1 MRLKGYFVRVF
12 LCAAIASL
20 LLIGNQPGALRSRA
34 TQLHGHSSPDFLG
47 VRPAQSVDL
56 GARPRTQCVAGTNC
70 ASFLSLPM
78 AMEANQGQA
87 APRVAFIGRGKSST
101 ALLTREGIEVI
112 LEPPSMGTAS
122 HSVKIGFE
130 RGTLKAEL
138 IVAAD
143 SNESAPQDASTRPTK
158 SSTSESKPRARRRS
172 GNSGARGTHRH
183 RQARKRSVRPRTR
196 RRHAAGD
203 RAPGE
208 KQVPHQKAPET
219 PTTPRE
225 NNPPS
230 ADAGNLQWRGQEKL
244 AGETNYFVGND
255 PAKWR
260 THVAHFSRAMAR
272 RALPGVDVVAYGN
285 ENALEYDLRVSP
297 ETDARSLRLRIS
309 GADVMAVD
317 ASGNL
322 VILAAG
328 QKLLMQKPAMYEELT
343 REKSGP
349 RDSSDLTHER
359 RAVAGGYVIESDGTV
374 GFHIESQEAS
384 ARFDLA
390 NFAKHGAS
398 GAVKA
403 GTLVIDPTL
412 SVQYSTFLGGAGDD
426 IATSVAVDS
435 TGKVYVSG
443 TTTSTA
449 SFAEPSTKLGPG
461 GGDSDYFVA
470 KIDPTKSGANSLV
483 YLTFIGGSGDEEGAR
498 LAVDAS
504 GNAAIVGTT
513 TSTDF
518 PVTDGSTRTAGTNDA
533 TVTKI
538 SATGAQLVFST
549 LFGGSGAEATQ
560 GPGGIAMDSSGN
572 IFAAMDT
579 SSIDITTTAGAF
591 QTTYG
596 GGVSDGFLAIFQP
609 TITPSLKYCTYLGI
623 DAEATIASVAVDAS
637 GDAFLAGFTTNPG
650 TSMNTANGF
659 QTTYGGDPSDGFVMK
674 LTPAGNGA
682 ADLSY
687 ATFLGGGGAD
697 KALSISVGT
706 NLPATA
712 YVTGSTQSSNFP
724 TNGSVAALQTNLKGT
739 ANSFLSV
746 IVQNAITGVTS
757 LAYSSYLGGSETDTG
772 QSVSFLA
779 LNQIYVAGTTTSW
792 NFPWQDNL
800 QPYNGDSDAFVALLD
815 PTSPAG
821 ASLIYSTPLG
831 GTAPVGLTAGSQG
844 NAVAV
849 DTSGNVYVAGTTT
862 TADFPRTATP
872 GNGFQLLCASCQLSI
887 PQNDAF
893 VVGIAS
899 STPANPSV
907 SFNAA
912 NLNFGSQPV
921 GMPNNAQLPVAII
934 NTGDAP
940 LSISFIG
947 ITGPN
952 SVDFSAVN
960 TAACLTS
967 AINPG
972 ASCSFEM
979 QFVPSVVG
987 IEGAALSV
995 TDGAP
1000 GSPQVLALF
1009 GTGAGP
1015 LAVPS
1020 PGSVNFGNV
1029 PAGTSSPSQEIT
1041 LMNTGNQPLQITEF
1055 NFSGS
1060 VAQFSLG
1067 QNTCTAPN
1075 MIAAGASCVMQVSFV
1090 PSTTGAFNAS
1100 LNVTD
1105 NSGNVAGAVQSIPMS
1120 GVGTT
1125 PAPLVVISP
1134 TALGFAAQSVGTT
1147 SALQSAT
1154 LTNQGSAAL
1163 NISGI
1168 AVTGVDAGSFGIIQA
1183 GSNPCP
1189 ASGVLA
1195 AGANCTVSINFSP
1208 TSAGTKN
1215 GSLILSDNASGS
1227 PQMVSLM
1234 GTGVAPSITL
1244 SAASLNF
1251 APQGAG
1257 TTSAAQT
1264 ETVSNTGNVPVG
1276 IAGIAV
1282 TGANSA
1288 DFIQTNN
1295 CPPSLGANSSCHI
1308 MVEFDPSASG
1318 PASRAASLSISDN
1331 APQSPQTVA
1340 LSGTVVVAGVSL
1352 SPSSVSFGNQL
1363 VGVASTPVPI
1373 TLTNTGQGA
1382 LTVSGA
1388 SVSDAANYTAKNN
1401 CTGVAAGGTCTI
1413 QITFNPAAPAAGA
1426 QCGSTTGAKNA
1437 NLILTD
1443 NTASSPQTV
1452 VLSGTATDFCPA
1464 PPAVGGGSI
1473 TVSPGMTAT
1482 YQLDVTSV
1490 GGFSGAVA
1498 MACTG
1503 SVPGGTCM
1511 TSASTVNVTANGQT
1525 PFQVSVTTGTSA
1537 GSPNARQFRWPPWN
1551 WCLIAISL
1559 FAMFAL
1565 ANLKRRA
1572 NLDSARARWISPA
1585 LVLLVLFSV
1594 AMSACG
1600 GGTGSVQTANT
1611 YSLTVTA
1618 TAGGATR
1625 TLGLTLI
1632 VQ

>member
-1 MRLKGYFVRVF
+1 MRLKGYFVWIF
-12 LCAAIASL
+12 LCVAIASI
-20 LLIGNQPGALRSRA
+20 LLIGKRPNALRSRA
-34 TQLHGHSSPDFLG
+34 ARLRDHSSPNFQRARL
-47 VRPAQSVDL
+47 AHSVDL
-56 GARPRTQCVAGTNC
+56 GARPRTPCVADTNC
-70 ASFLSLPM
+70 ALFLSLPM
-78 AMEANQGQA
+78 AMEANLGQA
-87 APRVAFIGRGKSST
+87 ARVAFIGRGKRST
-101 ALLTREGIEVI
+101 ALLTREGIEVV
-112 LEPPSMGTAS
+112 LEPQSTRETS
-122 HSVKIGFE
+122 RSVKIRFE
-130 RGTLKAEL
+130 EGTLSAGL
-138 IVAAD
+138 IAAAD
-143 SNESAPQDASTRPTK
+143 SNESAPQDASKRSTK
-158 SSTSESKPRARRRS
+158 SSTIEAKPRGRRKS
-172 GNSGARGTHRH
+172 GSSGARGTHRH
-183 RQARKRSVRPRTR
+183 RQPRKRSVRPRTR

-230 ADAGNLQWRGQEKL
+230 ADVGNLQWRGQEKL
-244 AGETNYFVGND
+244 AGETNYFIGND
-255 PAKWR
+255 RAKWR
-260 THVAHFSRAMAR
+260 THVPHFSRAIAR
-272 RALPGVDVVAYGN
+272 RALPGMDVVVYGN
-285 ENALEYDLRVSP
+285 EDALEYDLRVSP

-309 GADVMAVD
+309 GADGLTID

-322 VILAAG
+322 VILVAG
-328 QKLLMQKPAMYEELT
+328 EELLMQKPAMYEELT
-343 REKSGP
+343 REKSAP
-349 RDSSDLTHER
+349 RDSSELTHER
-359 RAVAGGYVIESDGTV
+359 RAVAGGYVIEPDGKV

-426 IATSVAVDS
+426 IATSVAVDP

-449 SFAEPSTKLGPG
+449 SFAEASTKLGPG

-498 LAVDAS
+498 LAVDAN

-533 TVTKI
+533 TVTEI

-560 GPGGIAMDSSGN
+560 GPGGIAMDGSGN
-572 IFAAMDT
+572 IFVAMDT
-579 SSIDITTTAGAF
+579 SSMDITTTSGAF

-596 GGVSDGFLAIFQP
+596 DGISDGFLAIFQP

-623 DAEATIASVAVDAS
+623 DAQATIASVAVDAS

-659 QTTYGGDPSDGFVMK
+659 QTTYGGDRSDGFVMK
-674 LTPAGNGA
+674 LMPAGNGA

-687 ATFLGGGGAD
+687 ATFLGGGAAD
-697 KALSISVGT
+697 KALSIAVGT

-724 TNGSVAALQTNLKGT
+724 TNGSVSGFQTNLKGT

-772 QSVSFLA
+772 QSVSFVA
-779 LNQIYVAGTTTSW
+779 LNRIYVAGTTTSW

-800 QPYNGDSDAFVALLD
+800 QPFNGDSDAFVALLD
-815 PTSPAG
+815 PTSPAT

-844 NAVAV
+844 NAIAV
-849 DTSGNVYVAGTTT
+849 DASGNAYVAGATT

-872 GNGFQLLCASCQLSI
+872 GNGFQLLCASCQLSP

-899 STPANPSV
+899 STTTNASV

-921 GMPNNAQLPVAII
+921 GIPNNAQLGVAII

-940 LSISFIG
+940 LSISSIG

-960 TAACLTS
+960 TSACLAS
-967 AINPG
+967 AISPG
-972 ASCSFEM
+972 ASCSFEV
-979 QFVPSVVG
+979 QFLPSVVG
-987 IEGAALSV
+987 LEGAALSV

-1009 GTGAGP
+1009 GIGAGP

-1020 PGSVNFGNV
+1020 PLSVNFGNA
-1029 PAGTSSPSQEIT
+1029 PAGTSSPSQEVT
-1041 LMNTGNQPLQITEF
+1041 LMNTGNQPLQITDF
-1055 NFSGS
+1055 NFSGNI
-1060 VAQFSLG
+1060 AQFSLG

-1090 PSTTGAFNAS
+1090 PSTVGTFDAS

-1134 TALGFAAQSVGTT
+1134 MALGFAAQSVGTT
-1147 SALQSAT
+1147 SGLQSTT
-1154 LTNQGSAAL
+1154 LTNQGSATL
-1163 NISGI
+1163 NISSI
-1168 AVTGVDAGSFGIIQA
+1168 AVTGADSGSFGIVQA
-1183 GSNPCP
+1183 GNNPCP

-1208 TSAGTKN
+1208 ASSGAKN
-1215 GSLILSDNASGS
+1215 ANLNFSDNASGS

-1244 SAASLNF
+1244 SATSLNF
-1251 APQGAG
+1251 GAQGAG
-1257 TTSAAQT
+1257 TTSAAQII
-1264 ETVSNTGNVPVG
+1264 TVSNAGNVTLG
-1276 IAGIAV
+1276 IAGIAL
-1282 TGANSA
+1282 TGSNSA
-1288 DFIQTNN
+1288 DFIATNN
-1295 CPPSLGANSSCHI
+1295 CPPSLGASSSCHI
-1308 MVEFDPSASG
+1308 MVEFDPSAAG
-1318 PASRAASLSISDN
+1318 PASRAALLSVSDN

-1340 LSGTVVVAGVSL
+1340 LSGTVVVSGVSL
-1352 SPSSVSFGNQL
+1352 SPSSINFGNQL

-1382 LTVSGA
+1382 LTVSGVSA
-1388 SVSDAANYTAKNN
+1388 SDAVNFTAKNN
-1401 CTGVAAGGTCTI
+1401 CTAVPAGGTCTI

-1443 NTASSPQTV
+1443 NTASSPQTAV
-1452 VLSGTATDFCPA
+1452 ISGTATDFCPA
-1464 PPAVGGGSI
+1464 PPAVGG
-1473 TVSPGMTAT
+1473 
-1482 YQLDVTSV
+1482 
-1490 GGFSGAVA
+1490 
-1498 MACTG
+1498 
-1503 SVPGGTCM
+1503 
-1511 TSASTVNVTANGQT
+1511 
-1525 PFQVSVTTGTSA
+1525 
-1537 GSPNARQFRWPPWN
+1537 R
-1551 WCLIAISL
+1551 
-1559 FAMFAL
+1559 
-1565 ANLKRRA
+1565 
-1572 NLDSARARWISPA
+1572 
-1585 LVLLVLFSV
+1585 
-1594 AMSACG
+1594 
-1600 GGTGSVQTANT
+1600 
-1611 YSLTVTA
+1611 
-1618 TAGGATR
+1618 
-1625 TLGLTLI
+1625 
-1632 VQ
+1632 